1 MKPEALKKAH
11 EELERFN
18 TALTALEAEPVRT
31 WDFKGEKIP
40 YRPSPK
46 LTGAVRRASMDLTR
60 ALAEM
65 RKPR

>member
-1 MKPEALKKAH
+1 MKPEALKKAR
-11 EELERFN
+11 EELDRFN
-18 TALTALEAEPVRT
+18 AALTALETTPART

-60 ALAEM
+60 ALAEL
-65 RKPR
+65 RKP